1 MDSSIVSA
9 SVQSDKSLSA
19 SKKDSTDKNNNELFQ
34 LNQVYYRMP
43 PSLSLVSKR
52 TLTKGFFQQ
61 TQYPKCSN
69 GTIVMTVNTGEF
81 YVSPKTSYL
90 VIQCGIDLANYATIG
105 LTSPNNVYCL
115 LGQGDIMNLIDEV
128 FFTSASGTE
137 ICREQNKCMQSAL
150 IHRAQFSQEY
160 LDTAGQISGYPK
172 GKLREI
178 YDRYGY
184 SGHVAVGTDAK
195 CESSVC
201 PVRDSYILDN
211 SSGDTKG
218 YYCYNGSVDLC
229 YHEGGTDLNNKT
241 SCPTFIVP
249 MSRLLGCFAP
259 YMNVLFPAAAL
270 AGGQLTIRFKN
281 FTESLIATGASIP
294 DTKTAN
300 ALCGAVDIK
309 NIYCLWDSFQLN
321 DSVLKRLNEVA
332 AGSEG
337 LSVMFDCWDWA
348 RTQTSSL
355 SVEAQISQARS
366 RITRS
371 LCIIRDS
378 ANLTN
383 PWANSLAAEAAI
395 NRESGFIN
403 PYLLSGASTEAIP
416 LVRDYQAQLGSLY
429 FPQQPLVL
437 PEEYVMNLYY
447 ILGKNYLDLQ
457 ETSSVSMDDFY
468 GVHGV
473 NQYTVDGNIN
483 PPNWETKT
491 GGKSWPPAP
500 PLSWSLNYG
509 MAMYGFLA
517 ERGQLLQLTGLPI
530 SNARLLR
537 HKFTFN
543 YDTASKKDRVID
555 TFTQYTRCMKVFLG
569 GRVVMRE

>member
-1 MDSSIVSA
+1 
-9 SVQSDKSLSA
+9 
-19 SKKDSTDKNNNELFQ
+19 
-34 LNQVYYRMP
+34 MP

-90 VIQCGIDLANYATIG
+90 VIQCGINLANYATIG
-105 LTSPNNVYCL
+105 VNSVNNVYCL

-137 ICREQNKCMQSAL
+137 VCREQNKCMQSAL

-160 LDTAGQISGYPK
+160 LNTAGQVSGYPK
-172 GKLREI
+172 GELRGI

-184 SGHVAVGTDAK
+184 SGHPVVGEGKLAVSALI
-195 CESSVC
+195 
-201 PVRDSYILDN
+201 PVRDTFVKDSA
-211 SSGDTKG
+211 SGVSEQ
-218 YYCYNGSVDLC
+218 YYCGSGSVDLC
-229 YHEGGTDLNNKT
+229 YNEGAGGLTNKT

-281 FTESLIATGASIP
+281 FTESLIATGAGVP
-294 DTKTAN
+294 DTKAAN
-300 ALCGAVDIK
+300 SLCNAVDIK

-355 SVEAQISQARS
+355 SIEAQISQARS

-371 LCIIRDS
+371 LCVVRDS

-395 NRESGFIN
+395 NRDNGYTN
-403 PYLLSGASTEAIP
+403 GYLLSGTVDDPIP

-437 PEEYVMNLYY
+437 PEEYLMNLYY
-447 ILGKNYLDLQ
+447 VLGKNYLDIQ
-457 ETSSVSMDDFY
+457 ETSSVSLDDFY
-468 GVHGV
+468 GVNGTSMYNQDGV
-473 NQYTVDGNIN
+473 PI
-483 PPNWETKT
+483 PPNFNTVAENKFW
-491 GGKSWPPAP
+491 AP
-500 PLSWSLNYG
+500 DDPLIWSVNYG

-543 YDTASKKDRVID
+543 YDTVSTKDRVID